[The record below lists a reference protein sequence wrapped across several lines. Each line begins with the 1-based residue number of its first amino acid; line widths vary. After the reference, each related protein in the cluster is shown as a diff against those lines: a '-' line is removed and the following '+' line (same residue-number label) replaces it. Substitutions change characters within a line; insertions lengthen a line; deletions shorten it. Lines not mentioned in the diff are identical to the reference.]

1 MQKPESDR
9 TEALICTQ
17 KLQSQRFLQENLKEE
32 GKEALIDTNYYLVTI
47 IKTLQINKP
56 QDQNQK
62 RKKQVDKVVN
72 KSNRKTK
79 QEAKI

>member
-1 MQKPESDR
+1 MKKFRETRRCKKPESDR

-47 IKTLQINKP
+47 IKTLQINKS

-62 RKKQVDKVVN
+62 KE
-72 KSNRKTK
+72 KTS
-79 QEAKI
+79 